1 MNTEMYNA
9 KHYPDGTAYQAIRN
23 ADRKKPKNRVTGRK
37 QQASGKEFEDQLE
50 SMHRRLARD
59 GIALISKIP
68 TATKAIPHGNSVR
81 WIPSEKTGCDYLGVY
96 RGKAIALEAKQS
108 STTTR
113 WDFFSRGQN
122 NAKKKTVAEHQ
133 QRYLLKHRDCGG
145 LAYIII
151 RIKPTQALYLIDII
165 DYMTLE
171 KEAIQ
176 AGKSSIA
183 LGQFEKYR
191 VVLKPR
197 SADYLEGAIK

>member
-1 MNTEMYNA
+1 
-9 KHYPDGTAYQAIRN
+9 
-23 ADRKKPKNRVTGRK
+23 
-37 QQASGKEFEDQLE
+37 
-50 SMHRRLARD
+50 MHRRLARD

-113 WDFFSRGQN
+113 WDLFSRGQN